1 MRTITLYDRAGRP
14 VQVSPQA
21 LTLGSQPGRGFSLA
35 KTANTGV
42 RSILQPRTG
51 VGSAPPMNDAYRQ
64 YSDAVVTPDNVWE
77 ALFTE
82 SGQRAVGAQ
91 MAVPIRTELDYQ
103 GQARKF
109 FEIDV
114 LAQGQIA
121 RYDKDIN
128 TPAYV
133 VAKRATVAEYLVEG
147 EYVEPTTWE
156 IFAPA
161 SIRLSEIQKR
171 RFNIL
176 DRAQERIRLA
186 TNLQEDD
193 EFLFLNSTVAAANV
207 ANNPVTLSTNG
218 CDKSFLNE
226 LTATIAI
233 HDIPVYALFMSF
245 DSFKDIRAW
254 GLSDV
259 DPVTMREVLQTGLYG
274 QIWGTD
280 IIVSRRV
287 PRGVVYAYAE
297 PRFFGVL
304 PIRTEFMV
312 MPDDQPRAA
321 SIGYVGY
328 EEIGMSIL
336 NPNGLAQGGH
346 N

>member
-1 MRTITLYDRAGRP
+1 MKITLYDAAGRP
-14 VQVSPQA
+14 VQVEDGRA
-21 LTLGSQPGRGFSLA
+21 DNGRPGNGFSLS

-42 RSILQPRTG
+42 RSAIPQL
-51 VGSAPPMNDAYRQ
+51 NDPYRS
-64 YSDAVVTPDNVWE
+64 YSESVANSDGLWD

-82 SGQRAVGAQ
+82 AGQRAIGAQ

-128 TPAYV
+128 TPAYL
-133 VAKRATVAEYLVEG
+133 VAKRATVAEYTVEG
-147 EYVEPTTWE
+147 DYVEPTTWE

-161 SIRLSEIQKR
+161 SIRLAEIQRR

-176 DRAQERIRLA
+176 DRAQERIRIA

-193 EFLFLNSTVAAANV
+193 EFLFLGTTVAAANTT
-207 ANNPVTLSTNG
+207 NNPITTASSCSKT
-218 CDKSFLNE
+218 FLND
-226 LTATIAI
+226 LTATISV

-245 DSFKDIRAW
+245 DSFKDIRSW
-254 GLSDV
+254 GVAEV

-274 QIWGTD
+274 SLWGID

-287 PRGVVYAYAE
+287 PVGTVYAFAE
-297 PRFFGVL
+297 PRFFGVM
-304 PIRTEFMV
+304 PVRTEFIV

-328 EEIGMSIL
+328 EEIGMSVI
-336 NPNGLAQGGH
+336 NSNGLAKGTH
-346 N
+346 S

>member
-1 MRTITLYDRAGRP
+1 MRTVTLFDKHGRAFNVNMDAIGSNRP
-14 VQVSPQA
+14 
-21 LTLGSQPGRGFSLA
+21 GKGFALA
-35 KTANTGV
+35 KTAGSGV
-42 RSILQPRTG
+42 RSAAFNSPGL
-51 VGSAPPMNDAYRQ
+51 NDAYLQ
-64 YSDAVVTPDNVWE
+64 YSNAVVNQDNVWE

-133 VAKRATVAEYLVEG
+133 VAKRATVAEYIIEG
-147 EYVEPTTWE
+147 EYVEPSTWE
-156 IFAPA
+156 IFSPA

-176 DRAQERIRLA
+176 DRAQERIRIA

-193 EFLFLNSTVAAANV
+193 EFLFLSNTSAAANTG
-207 ANNPVTLSTNG
+207 NNPIVVSSDG

-226 LTATIAI
+226 LTAVIAVR
-233 HDIPVYALFMSF
+233 DIPVYALFMNF
-245 DSFKDIRAW
+245 DSYKDIRAW
-254 GLSDV
+254 DNTEV

-274 QIWGTD
+274 QLWGID

-287 PRGVVYAYAE
+287 PTNTVYAFAE
-297 PRFFGVL
+297 PRYFGVM

-312 MPDDQPRAA
+312 MPDDQPRSA

-328 EEIGMSIL
+328 EEIGMSIV
-336 NPNGLAQGGH
+336 NANGLAKGTHG
-346 N
+346 